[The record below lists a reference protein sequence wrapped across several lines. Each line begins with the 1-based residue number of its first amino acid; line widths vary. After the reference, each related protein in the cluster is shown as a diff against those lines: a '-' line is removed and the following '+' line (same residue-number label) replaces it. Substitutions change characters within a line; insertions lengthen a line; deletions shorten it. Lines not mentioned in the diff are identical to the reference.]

1 MQPWLVGV
9 LVTVVSA
16 FFSTTGLL
24 MQKYAH
30 MKEAELMKKSGG
42 TKGYV
47 KCCGIPCN
55 LWFVSGFIVLAFV
68 PLPLDFI
75 ALSNAGQSLII
86 PVGTGMTIVWNQ
98 ILSPLVLKEKFS
110 RQDAFSTVII
120 VIGVLVSTLFGTH
133 ASPSYPA
140 SVLIGF
146 VAEPAFIVLLVF
158 AVFSTAFALSILH
171 INRIKQNFSPEI
183 QLLAVGYAPAVFG
196 SMQIMCFKVVGEL
209 NKNTFQGVKVIEEST
224 VNGTLVQVEKVV
236 VVNEFTSWR
245 IYTFLLLVIILAIYQ
260 FKYMN
265 LGLSLHHAI
274 RYLPI
279 YNTFLLIASVVVG
292 SVFFQE
298 YATFHP
304 IAFPIGCVLL
314 IIGIRQLAH
323 QQMARVDPMLLTPDS
338 NVLTDKKTLSGNPK
352 VPIENEDALPL
363 TALAASPFHALKA
376 NTSGH
381 DTNAST
387 PNRPRGSLEEDFNF
401 DSNFD
406 QEKGADFLLPHED
419 GFTPAVSDSI
429 KKDSSNALLS
439 NMEELTPIKNGIHLG
454 GSKVVSDQLRPN
466 QSDGTDRLLRTL

>member
-1 MQPWLVGV
+1 M
-9 LVTVVSA
+9 
-16 FFSTTGLL
+16 
-24 MQKYAH
+24 
-30 MKEAELMKKSGG
+30 
-42 TKGYV
+42 
-47 KCCGIPCN
+47 
-55 LWFVSGFIVLAFV
+55 LAFV

-171 INRIKQNFSPEI
+171 VDRIQQNFSPEI

-245 IYTFLLLVIILAIYQ
+245 IYTFLLFGDYLG
-260 FKYMN
+260 N
-265 LGLSLHHAI
+265 LSVQIHEFRLIVAP
-274 RYLPI
+274 RY
-279 YNTFLLIASVVVG
+279 
-292 SVFFQE
+292 
-298 YATFHP
+298 
-304 IAFPIGCVLL
+304 
-314 IIGIRQLAH
+314 
-323 QQMARVDPMLLTPDS
+323 
-338 NVLTDKKTLSGNPK
+338 
-352 VPIENEDALPL
+352 
-363 TALAASPFHALKA
+363 
-376 NTSGH
+376 
-381 DTNAST
+381 
-387 PNRPRGSLEEDFNF
+387 
-401 DSNFD
+401 
-406 QEKGADFLLPHED
+406 
-419 GFTPAVSDSI
+419 
-429 KKDSSNALLS
+429 
-439 NMEELTPIKNGIHLG
+439 
-454 GSKVVSDQLRPN
+454 
-466 QSDGTDRLLRTL
+466 